1 MTTDADRARL
11 LAALGRSVSFHPLG
25 NGQIAVVTDRIGYR
39 TFDTP
44 LAAKQYADEY
54 LLDTGDETMNINQFR
69 NDWKPT
75 ELRNAIQECTTDD
88 TDSALNAAAI
98 LCVMV
103 RDLQREV
110 AELKA
115 RISIVDANSE
125 ELKARL
131 ADLERITDVRFGL
144 SDGAP

>member
-1 MTTDADRARL
+1 M
-11 LAALGRSVSFHPLG
+11 S
-25 NGQIAVVTDRIGYR
+25 
-39 TFDTP
+39 
-44 LAAKQYADEY
+44 
-54 LLDTGDETMNINQFR
+54 INQS
-69 NDWKPT
+69 DKWTPSQ
-75 ELRNAIQECTTDD
+75 LQSAINASDVGD
-88 TDSALNAAAI
+88 GDSALDAAAI
-98 LCVMV
+98 LCGLV

-144 SDGAP
+144 SDGTP